1 MQRFLFSALFA
12 CALFSAGCGT
22 AQKATAETAPAVEN
36 RERPANRGGDRGD
49 RAARLDADIA
59 ELGLTEAQAKTYREI
74 DARYRKQMGELRRNS
89 GGDRQKMMADGGK
102 LRAAQER
109 EVFDMLTDGQRET
122 YNAIKDRRKAEMRNR
137 QRVGRPGGRG

>member
-1 MQRFLFSALFA
+1 L
-12 CALFSAGCGT
+12 
-22 AQKATAETAPAVEN
+22 
-36 RERPANRGGDRGD
+36 
-49 RAARLDADIA
+49 
-59 ELGLTEAQAKTYREI
+59 
-74 DARYRKQMGELRRNS
+74 RYRPKSHCRN
-89 GGDRQKMMADGGK
+89 GGK